1 MKRGKSK
8 SINKVVT
15 LMLLLIAFIPVLIMS
30 INPYVATKKLLIS
43 RNQINK
49 QSATA
54 VVLASTENM
63 RQTTETNLKNL
74 ASLPVFKTKF
84 NLKDIRSSLSAAK
97 KGNSN
102 LRMIEFGT
110 SDGQAVAFQKLP
122 EGFDPRTRP
131 WYTGAVKDNGTVHWT
146 EPYRDATTGD
156 YVTTASMMVHN
167 GQGQSAV
174 LGLDVS
180 FKAVQETAAAL
191 KIGRTGSV
199 TLLSKSGRV
208 IATGDPSHS
217 DGYKS
222 GEDISKTELFKKM
235 SKAKKTSGELNL
247 SNSNSV
253 SQVSYNRLYPGST
266 IWAYS
271 KVQKNDLSKELNTL
285 LKTTA
290 IAALIMLLLVVIVT
304 LFTTKLIRETVAIFT
319 SYFKRGSEG
328 KLIPIKASE
337 AGKRKRFSIMG
348 IARKAVEPDENG
360 NEINQ
365 ISFQYNRMVH
375 SIGDLIKEVQTQSD
389 KVAEK
394 ADSLLELSK
403 QTNTATEEV
412 AQTITGIAEV
422 TSSQAQETQKS
433 VKQMQDLTGVMDEAR
448 KNAEH
453 LANRSNDAKKLN
465 QENIEIVSDI
475 TSGWDNE
482 LVKLRQLM
490 DRIQDMDDNIQNITK
505 IINVINDISHR
516 TNLLALNASIEA
528 ATAGESGKGFA
539 VVATEIRKLSEQ
551 SKTSTKEIEEIVD
564 KIREQSSEMVQQT
577 TESIADSD
585 KLTSK
590 MQRSSDSTQEVFESN
605 QDVISGIGQM
615 FASSQKIEAVQ
626 TEVLGNLENVS
637 ASTEE
642 NSAGTEEVSANSEEV
657 LATMDEFT
665 NHVGDLKDVADVLKK
680 NTSKF
685 DVQD

>member
-30 INPYVATKKLLIS
+30 IDPYIATKKLLIS
-43 RNQINK
+43 RNNINK

-63 RQTTETNLKNL
+63 RQSTETDLKNL

-97 KGNSN
+97 KGNSS

-110 SDGQAVAFQKLP
+110 SDGQTVAFQKLP
-122 EGFDPRTRP
+122 TGFDPRTRP

-146 EPYRDATTGD
+146 APYRDATTGD
-156 YVTTASMMVHN
+156 YVTTASITVHN

-174 LGLDVS
+174 LGVDVS
-180 FKAVQETAAAL
+180 FKEVQETASAL

-199 TLLSKSGRV
+199 TLLSKDGRV

-235 SKAKKTSGELNL
+235 SKAKKTSGVINL

-253 SQVSYNRLYPGST
+253 SQISYNKLYPSST
-266 IWAYS
+266 MWAYS
-271 KVQKNDLSKELNTL
+271 KVQKNDLNKELNTL
-285 LKTTA
+285 LITTA
-290 IAALIMLLLVVIVT
+290 TAAFIMLILVIVVT
-304 LFTTKLIRETVAIFT
+304 LFTTKLIRATVAVFT

-328 KLIPIKASE
+328 ELVPIKNAESGR
-337 AGKRKRFSIMG
+337 GKLFSIKR
-348 IARKAVEPDENG
+348 IASKVVAPDENG

-365 ISFQYNRMVH
+365 ISAQYNKMVR
-375 SIGDLIKEVQTQSD
+375 SIGDLIKEVQNQSD

-394 ADSLLELSK
+394 AESLLELSK

-433 VKQMQDLTGVMDEAR
+433 VDLFQ
-448 KNAEH
+448 N
-453 LANRSNDAKKLN
+453 LASIGEESAANTANLADKSEKSRILN
-465 QENIEIVSDI
+465 QENIEITKDI
-475 TSGWDNE
+475 TKGWDNE
-482 LVKLRQLM
+482 LNKLKELM
-490 DRIQDMDDNIQNITK
+490 NGIQSMDDNIQNITK

-551 SKTSTKEIEEIVD
+551 SKESTKEIEEIVG
-564 KIREQSSEMVQQT
+564 KIREQSTDMVQQT
-577 TESIADSD
+577 SESITDSD
-585 KLTSK
+585 KLTGK
-590 MQRSSDSTQEVFESN
+590 MQRSGESTQEVFDSN
-605 QDVISGIGQM
+605 KEIIEGIEKIFEFGKRLEDI
-615 FASSQKIEAVQ
+615 QKQ
-626 TEVLGNLENVS
+626 VLENLENIS

-665 NHVGDLKDVADVLKK
+665 NHVSALKDVADVLKK
-680 NTSKF
+680 NTNKF

>member
-1 MKRGKSK
+1 MKRGKGK

-30 INPYVATKKLLIS
+30 ISPYIATKKLLIS
-43 RNQINK
+43 RNMINK

-74 ASLPVFKTKF
+74 SKLAVFKSNF
-84 NLKDIRSSLSAAK
+84 DLKNIRHDLLAAK
-97 KGNSN
+97 EGNASI
-102 LRMIEFGT
+102 RTVAFAT
-110 SDGQAVAFQKLP
+110 SDGKMITFKKVPA
-122 EGFDPRTRP
+122 GFDPRTRP
-131 WYTGAVKDNGTVHWT
+131 WYKGAVKDSGTVHWT
-146 EPYRDATTGD
+146 EPYKDATSGD
-156 YVTTASMMVHN
+156 YVTTASITVHN
-167 GQGQSAV
+167 GQGQSGV
-174 LGLDVS
+174 LCIDVS
-180 FKAVQETAAAL
+180 FKNVQQTASAL

-199 TLLSKSGRV
+199 NLLSKNGRV

-217 DGYKS
+217 DGYNT
-222 GEDISKTELFKKM
+222 GDDISKSELFKKM
-235 SKAKKTSGELNL
+235 VKADKTSGRIDL

-253 SQVSYNRLYPGST
+253 SQITYDKLYPGST
-266 IWAYS
+266 VWAYS
-271 KVQKNDLSKELNTL
+271 KVEKNDLNKELGTL
-285 LKTTA
+285 LITTA
-290 IAALIMLLLVVIVT
+290 IVAVIMLILVALVT
-304 LFTTKLIRETVAIFT
+304 IFTTKLIRETLAFFA

-328 KLIPIKASE
+328 EIVPIKTTE
-337 AGKRKRFSIMG
+337 AGKDVHFG
-348 IARKAVEPDENG
+348 IKSLAAKNVAPDENG

-365 ISFQYNRMVH
+365 ISAQYNKMVL
-375 SIGDLIKEVQTQSD
+375 SIGNLIQEVQGQSD
-389 KVAEK
+389 KVAAK

-422 TSSQAQETQKS
+422 TGSQAQETQKS
-433 VKQMQDLTGVMDEAR
+433 VQKMQSLTDVMGEAQV
-448 KNAEH
+448 NAEH
-453 LANRSNDAKKLN
+453 LADISNVSKELN
-465 QENIEIVSDI
+465 KENIEIVDDI
-475 TSGWDNE
+475 STGWDAE
-482 LVKLRQLM
+482 LAKLKQLM
-490 DRIQDMDDNIQNITK
+490 KRIQNMDDNIQNITK

-551 SKTSTKEIEEIVD
+551 SKASTKEIEGIVG
-564 KIREQSSEMVQQT
+564 KIRAQSAEMVQQT

-585 KLTSK
+585 KLTNRMKHSGE
-590 MQRSSDSTQEVFESN
+590 STQKVFQSN
-605 QDVISGIGQM
+605 QEIIDGIGKM
-615 FASSQKIEAVQ
+615 FVSSQKIGKVQ
-626 TEVLGNLENVS
+626 TEVLGNLENIS

-665 NHVGDLKDVADVLKK
+665 NHVSDLKDVADTLKK
-680 NTSKF
+680 NTNKF
-685 DVQD
+685 TV